1 MLASDSK
8 DGEYIARGIR
18 AFGHSTVRGSSSRG
32 TTKAT
37 RGLLRALQRKHNVS
51 ITPDGPRGPRYKAQP
66 GALWVSVMADSPIV
80 PIILKLAGN
89 GKLIAGIVIKFLSRL
104 VRCTYVWGSH
114 GGFHVLN

>member
-66 GALWVSVMADSPIV
+66 GAYGCPLWPIV
-80 PIILKLAGN
+80 RLCPIILKLAGN

-114 GGFHVLN
+114 GGFHGLN